1 MQVTLF
7 RALQT
12 IKVSDKN
19 AEKVVSSME
28 TFMKTRME
36 EAITPLKAEIS
47 AVKWLIGIFGLIISA
62 ASVATGI
69 MVAFK

>member
-12 IKVSDKN
+12 IDVSDEN

-36 EAITPLKAEIS
+36 EAITPLKAELS

>member
-12 IKVSDKN
+12 IKVSDEN

-36 EAITPLKAEIS
+36 EAITPLKAELS